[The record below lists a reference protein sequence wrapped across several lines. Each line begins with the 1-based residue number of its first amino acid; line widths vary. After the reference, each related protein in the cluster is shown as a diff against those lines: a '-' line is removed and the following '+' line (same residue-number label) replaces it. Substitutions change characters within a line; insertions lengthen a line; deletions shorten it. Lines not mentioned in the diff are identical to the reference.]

1 MAMSFWDILEIEP
14 TKELKVI
21 KKAYAVKLKQ
31 LIPDEQ
37 PAEFQQLKEAFDAAV
52 RYAKRTEPVFVVRDE
67 ETIVEKV
74 PEIPE
79 ISEPEVEESAPS
91 FREQVYQL
99 LDTMSFFEDE
109 AAWKALLTDNR
120 EWSIQEFMQNSRII
134 QQVLVENFM
143 YLAKPIIERL
153 LQSFQ
158 LLELESDALGQP
170 MALPQF
176 LYQREQILNAP
187 AFSFAL
193 WPELPEEERKNYFLY
208 RYKYYTYLNSEE
220 HEEVRLK
227 SLAKKMLALV
237 TNDGD
242 FALLQAQQILIKAR
256 GDLTEPE
263 VFAAFNKKVEAAM
276 KMRYGNKQLAT
287 FLLIYREVWQ
297 KGTMS
302 DFQKKQ
308 LATKNYLVFPA
319 WQAYLLGMLYYR
331 LEYYPQAFAYW
342 EQVSYYQSLT
352 LDRYWNQASRYLS
365 TEEKSS
371 YQQIRAFHR
380 RQHGQPPER
389 QQQERQFQEIRQPE
403 AKKKQFKWYRYLYI
417 AAALVMFIVK
427 VSNFSQRRPEL
438 PPTVPNISE
447 NRTYQDNYQKS
458 MKKYFSM
465 ESLIS
470 DDADAVKRFA
480 YYYLYT
486 EDPGARQTLIDEYAT
501 GEAVALLQ
509 QHLNDPAT
517 YPDAMRHNFRFD
529 FDSTVDH
536 GYCQAIYYNS
546 EPLMVIK
553 EDDDGKIIDVLGPGW
568 HEMEAAA
575 YDALLSDIEVRP
587 ATSIS
592 FFVAEYLPSDD
603 RPAVLAENSR
613 YVTDEVMALLQA
625 KQADGPDENY
635 LEGTWQLSWYLDEP
649 YFVVNDN
656 LGRASLILACDQGGR
671 IAHIYRG
678 DWEEMN
684 NSTAERIVAECEPEK
699 NPFN

>member
-21 KKAYAVKLKQ
+21 KKAYAVKLRQ

-52 RYAKRTEPVFVVRDE
+52 RYAKRTEPVFMVRDE
-67 ETIVEKV
+67 EVMIEKV
-74 PEIPE
+74 PE

-99 LDTMSFFEDE
+99 LDTMTFFEDE
-109 AAWKALLTDNR
+109 ASWKALLADNQ

-143 YLAKPIIERL
+143 YLAKPIIQQL
-153 LQSFQ
+153 LQCFQ

-187 AFSFAL
+187 AFSFGI
-193 WPELPEEERKNYFLY
+193 WQELPEEERKNYFLY

-227 SLAKKMLALV
+227 ALAKKMLDLV

-242 FALLQAQQILIKAR
+242 FTLLQAQQILIKAR

-308 LATKNYLVFPA
+308 LAAKNYLVFSA

-342 EQVSYYQSLT
+342 EQVSYFQSLT

-371 YQQIRAFHR
+371 YQQVRAFHR
-380 RQHGQPPER
+380 RQQGQPPER

-403 AKKKQFKWYRYLYI
+403 VKKKQLKWYHYLYI

-427 VSNFSQRRPEL
+427 ANNFSQRRPEL

-447 NRTYQDNYQKS
+447 NRTYQDNYRKS
-458 MKKYFSM
+458 MEKYFSM

-486 EDPGARQTLIDEYAT
+486 EDPGARQTLVDEHAT
-501 GEAVALLQ
+501 GEAAALLQ
-509 QHLNDPAT
+509 QHLNDPAS

-529 FDSTVDH
+529 FDSTDNH
-536 GYCQAIYYNS
+536 GYCQAIYYKS

-568 HEMEAAA
+568 HELDAAA
-575 YDALLSDIEVRP
+575 YEDLLSDIEVRP

-592 FFVAEYLPSDD
+592 FFVTEYLPSDD

-625 KQADGPDENY
+625 KQADKPDENY
-635 LEGTWQLSWYLDEP
+635 VEGTWQLSWYLKEP

-656 LGRASLILACDQGGR
+656 SGRASLILAFDQGGR